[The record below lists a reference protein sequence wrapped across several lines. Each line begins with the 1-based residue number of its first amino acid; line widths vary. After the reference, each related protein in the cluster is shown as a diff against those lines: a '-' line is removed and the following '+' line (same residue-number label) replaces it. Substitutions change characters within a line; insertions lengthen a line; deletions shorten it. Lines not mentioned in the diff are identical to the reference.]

1 MARSEALPAARGL
14 TKVHRAAVR
23 SAARRWCAGAIQSG
37 AMDLLSN
44 RAVQLTIAVA
54 ISLLLLRILISIR
67 TQPGRKTDRLI
78 RVIGVG
84 GGGGNSVDALILAGT
99 RGVDYINVNTDA
111 QALRES
117 EARTKIQIGTN
128 ATDGLGTGGNPAI
141 GRAAAEEAAADI
153 AGALAGSDLVVVT
166 AGLGGGT
173 GSGAASVVASIA
185 REQGALTIAIVT
197 KPFGF
202 EGTHRSAIA
211 EQAAKELKGK
221 VDAIMTIPNDRV
233 QDMVPAGASV
243 PEAFLAVD
251 EVVRRSVQEILD
263 IITIPGRINLDF
275 ADVRAVLVDGG
286 STVMSVG
293 RASGENR
300 AVEAARQAM
309 GGPLIEGRMDGAT
322 SILLNV
328 TGSSNMSL
336 AELTAAADEVRA
348 SAHPDANI
356 IFGATVDRHL
366 KSEVQVTLIATGFDG
381 PQRGRSVARPGR
393 RAEDAEGWTPP
404 WLRDRSQPVFP
415 RAADAKPARR
425 VATPDTS
432 PEPAAPSSRR
442 RKRGTKADRGVA
454 APSPAGDP
462 VAAAS
467 GVDLDIPSYI
477 RRS

>member
-1 MARSEALPAARGL
+1 
-14 TKVHRAAVR
+14 
-23 SAARRWCAGAIQSG
+23 
-37 AMDLLSN
+37 MDLLSS
-44 RAVQLTIAVA
+44 RIVQLTIAVA
-54 ISLLLLRILISIR
+54 VILVLLRILIALR
-67 TQPGRKTDRLI
+67 ADPGRKTDRKI

-84 GGGGNSVDALILAGT
+84 GGGGNSVDALIAAGT

-111 QALRES
+111 QALRMS
-117 EARTKIQIGTN
+117 HAPTKIQIGTN
-128 ATDGLGTGGNPAI
+128 ATDGLGSGGNPEV

-153 AGALAGSDLVVVT
+153 GSALAGSDLVVVT

-173 GSGAASVVASIA
+173 GSGAAPVVAAIA

-202 EGTHRSAIA
+202 EGTRRGAVADGASA
-211 EQAAKELKGK
+211 ELHDK

-233 QDMVPAGASV
+233 HDMVPAGATV
-243 PEAFLAVD
+243 PEAFQAVD

-275 ADVRAVLVDGG
+275 ADVRAILSDGG
-286 STVMSVG
+286 SAVMSVG
-293 RASGENR
+293 RAGGENR

-328 TGSSNMSL
+328 TGSSTMSL

-356 IFGATVDRHL
+356 IFGATVDKAL
-366 KSEVQVTLIATGFDG
+366 KDEVQVTLIATGFDG
-381 PQRGRSVARPGR
+381 IKRGRNVARVGQGVG
-393 RAEDAEGWTPP
+393 EDGWVPP
-404 WLRDRSQPVFP
+404 WLRDRATPVFP
-415 RAADAKPARR
+415 RPVSVPLA
-425 VATPDTS
+425 VATSEALAESSGAKAAAAKASPATS
-432 PEPAAPSSRR
+432 R
-442 RKRGTKADRGVA
+442 RKRDTKPTRGTKSATPEPIEPA
-454 APSPAGDP
+454 TAPAGAG
-462 VAAAS
+462 V
-467 GVDLDIPSYI
+467 VDLDVPSYL

>member
-1 MARSEALPAARGL
+1 
-14 TKVHRAAVR
+14 
-23 SAARRWCAGAIQSG
+23 
-37 AMDLLSN
+37 MDLLSN
-44 RAVQLTIAVA
+44 RVVQLTIAGA
-54 ISLLLLRILISIR
+54 IVLVLLRILIALR
-67 TQPGRKTDRLI
+67 ADPGRKTDRKI

-84 GGGGNSVDALILAGT
+84 GGGGNSVDALIAAGT

-111 QALRES
+111 QALRVS
-117 EARTKIQIGTN
+117 SAPLKMQIGTN
-128 ATDGLGTGGNPAI
+128 ATDGLGTGGNPAV

-153 AGALAGSDLVVVT
+153 GSALAGSDLVVVT

-173 GSGAASVVASIA
+173 GSGAAPVVANIA

-202 EGTHRSAIA
+202 EGTRRSAVADAAAA
-211 EQAAKELKGK
+211 ELHDK

-233 QDMVPAGASV
+233 HDLVPAEATV
-243 PEAFLAVD
+243 PEAFQAVD
-251 EVVRRSVQEILD
+251 EVVRKSVQEILD

-275 ADVRAVLVDGG
+275 ADVRAVLSDGG
-286 STVMSVG
+286 SAVMSVG

-300 AVEAARQAM
+300 AVTAAREAM

-356 IFGATVDRHL
+356 IFGATVDKAL

-381 PQRGRSVARPGR
+381 TKRGRNAGRVAQGVG
-393 RAEDAEGWTPP
+393 EDGWVPP
-404 WLRDRSQPVFP
+404 WLRDRSAPVFP
-415 RAADAKPARR
+415 RSAPGSVSPAAMPSPHAEPAL
-425 VATPDTS
+425 ATPAT
-432 PEPAAPSSRR
+432 ETPAPR
-442 RKRGTKADRGVA
+442 RKRTSKTRPATQVA
-454 APSPAGDP
+454 P
-462 VAAAS
+462 VAAAA
-467 GVDLDIPSYI
+467 GVAPAGGPAIVDLDVPSYL
-477 RRS
+477 RRT

>member
-1 MARSEALPAARGL
+1 
-14 TKVHRAAVR
+14 
-23 SAARRWCAGAIQSG
+23 
-37 AMDLLSN
+37 MDLLSN
-44 RAVQLTIAVA
+44 RVVQLAFALAV
-54 ISLLLLRILISIR
+54 ILVLVRILIALR
-67 TQPGRKTDRLI
+67 ADPGRKTDRSI

-84 GGGGNSVDALILAGT
+84 GGGGNSVDALIVAGT

-111 QALRES
+111 QALHVS
-117 EARTKIQIGTN
+117 HAPTKIQIGTT

-153 AGALAGSDLVVVT
+153 GSVLAGSDLVVVT

-173 GSGAASVVASIA
+173 GSGAAPVVANIA

-202 EGTHRSAIA
+202 EGTRRSAVA
-211 EQAAKELKGK
+211 EAAATELHDK

-233 QDMVPAGASV
+233 HDLVPAGTSV

-251 EVVRRSVQEILD
+251 EVVRKSVQEILD

-275 ADVRAVLVDGG
+275 ADVRAVLEQGG
-286 STVMSVG
+286 SAVMGVG
-293 RASGENR
+293 RARGENR
-300 AVEAARQAM
+300 AVEAARDAM

-328 TGSSNMSL
+328 TGSKNMSM

-356 IFGATVDRHL
+356 IFGATVDKKL
-366 KSEVQVTLIATGFDG
+366 KDEVQVTLIATGFEG
-381 PQRGRSVARPGR
+381 WKRGRNANRRVGR
-393 RAEDAEGWTPP
+393 RVGEDGWVAP
-404 WLRDRSQPVFP
+404 WLRDRSAPVFP
-415 RAADAKPARR
+415 RPAAIPTATSEAKPQPAPAIS
-425 VATPDTS
+425 ATPGS
-432 PEPAAPSSRR
+432 AR
-442 RKRGTKADRGVA
+442 RKRAAKAGRQGKA
-454 APSPAGDP
+454 AAAATPEP
-462 VAAAS
+462 VAAEAGGS
-467 GVDLDIPSYI
+467 SIVDLDVPSYL

>member
-1 MARSEALPAARGL
+1 
-14 TKVHRAAVR
+14 
-23 SAARRWCAGAIQSG
+23 
-37 AMDLLSN
+37 MDLLSN
-44 RAVQLTIAVA
+44 RVVQLAFACAVM
-54 ISLLLLRILISIR
+54 LVLLRILIALRSD
-67 TQPGRKTDRLI
+67 PGRKTDRTI

-84 GGGGNSVDALILAGT
+84 GGGGNSVDALITAGT

-111 QALRES
+111 QALHVSR
-117 EARTKIQIGTN
+117 APTKLQIGTN

-153 AGALAGSDLVVVT
+153 SSALAGSDLVVVT

-173 GSGAASVVASIA
+173 GSGAAPVVANIA

-202 EGTHRSAIA
+202 EGTRRSAVA
-211 EQAAKELKGK
+211 ESAAAELHDK

-233 QDMVPAGASV
+233 RDLVPAGASV

-251 EVVRRSVQEILD
+251 EVVRKSVQEILD

-275 ADVRAVLVDGG
+275 ADVRAVLSEGG
-286 STVMSVG
+286 SAVMSVG

-300 AVEAARQAM
+300 AVEAARDAM

-356 IFGATVDRHL
+356 IFGATVDKAL
-366 KSEVQVTLIATGFDG
+366 KGEVQVTLIATGFDG
-381 PQRGRSVARPGR
+381 VKRGRNVARVGQGVG
-393 RAEDAEGWTPP
+393 EDGWVPP
-404 WLRDRSQPVFP
+404 WLRDRSAPVFP
-415 RAADAKPARR
+415 RPAAIPTATSEAKPGSAP
-425 VATPDTS
+425 AT
-432 PEPAAPSSRR
+432 PAAPGSTR
-442 RKRGTKADRGVA
+442 RKRATKGARQAKGAPVAVPAAA
-454 APSPAGDP
+454 APTEAPSI
-462 VAAAS
+462 
-467 GVDLDIPSYI
+467 VDLDVPSYL
-477 RRS
+477 RRT

>member
-1 MARSEALPAARGL
+1 
-14 TKVHRAAVR
+14 
-23 SAARRWCAGAIQSG
+23 
-37 AMDLLSN
+37 MDLLSN
-44 RAVQLTIAVA
+44 RVVQLTIAAA
-54 ISLLLLRILISIR
+54 IILVLVRILISIR
-67 TQPGRKTDRLI
+67 SERGHKTDRSI

-84 GGGGNSVDALILAGT
+84 GGGGNSVDSLITAGT

-111 QALRES
+111 QALRVS
-117 EARTKIQIGTN
+117 QAPTKIQIGTN
-128 ATDGLGTGGNPAI
+128 ATDGLGTGGNPTV
-141 GRAAAEEAAADI
+141 GRVAAEEAAADI
-153 AGALAGSDLVVVT
+153 ASALAGSDLVVVT

-173 GSGAASVVASIA
+173 GSGAAPVVANIA

-202 EGTHRSAIA
+202 EGTRRAAVAESAA
-211 EQAAKELKGK
+211 NELRGK

-233 QDMVPAGASV
+233 RDMVPAGASV
-243 PEAFLAVD
+243 PEAFQAVD

-275 ADVRAVLVDGG
+275 ADVRAVLSDGG
-286 STVMSVG
+286 SAVMSVG

-356 IFGATVDRHL
+356 IFGATVDRAL
-366 KSEVQVTLIATGFDG
+366 KGEVQVTLIATGFDG
-381 PQRGRSVARPGR
+381 AKRGRNAAHAGQGV
-393 RAEDAEGWTPP
+393 EDDGWVPP
-404 WLRDRSQPVFP
+404 WLRDRSGPVFARP
-415 RAADAKPARR
+415 AAVPTVR
-425 VATPDTS
+425 PSTS
-432 PEPAAPSSRR
+432 ETAPQSSPAAPATPATPGSSR
-442 RKRGTKADRGVA
+442 RKRGAKAARQAKD
-454 APSPAGDP
+454 
-462 VAAAS
+462 AAAVTPTATTVS
-467 GVDLDIPSYI
+467 APGGPADMVDLDVPSYL